1 MYQLRNSLTFFG
13 FCPIL
18 PQSKNE
24 SVYMSVTVIDVKKIA
39 ALANLEFNDTD
50 LEKYTHQL
58 NGILEYVDKL
68 NEIDTSSV
76 DETYHPIRYEDAFRN
91 DEIGESLPIDKVL
104 QNAPEKTWQYFVV
117 PKVVGS

>member
-1 MYQLRNSLTFFG
+1 
-13 FCPIL
+13 
-18 PQSKNE
+18 
-24 SVYMSVTVIDVKKIA
+24 MSVTVSDVIKIA
-39 ALANLEFNDTD
+39 ALANLEFNEKD

-58 NGILEYVDKL
+58 NSILEYVDKL

-76 DETYHPIRYEDAFRN
+76 PNTYHPVAYDNVFRE
-91 DEIGESLPIDKVL
+91 DEIRESLPIDKAL